1 MKTKMLR
8 LAKQTTLFL
17 LLLFIGYSCSDSTDD
32 YINEY
37 EIRRMIEE
45 AIRENNQD
53 LEFTQWDIVNVRIKK
68 SDWLWDDETGRYDAL
83 VDLPELTKFVY
94 ENGAQLAYVFIGEQG
109 VDEVQKML
117 PYVHTYY
124 EGVDDFGKEIIY
136 TETISCDFMYGSPST
151 AAFYIQASD
160 LGRDDSILAD
170 YNFRIVLVW

>member
-1 MKTKMLR
+1 MKTKMQR
-8 LAKQTTLFL
+8 LTKSTTLFL

-32 YINEY
+32 YISEY

-53 LEFTQWDIVNVRIKK
+53 LEFTQWEIVNVSITKT
-68 SDWLWDDETGRYDAL
+68 DWEWDAETGRYDAIIE
-83 VDLPELTKFVY
+83 LPELTEFIY

-109 VDEVQKML
+109 VNEVQKML

-124 EGVDDFGKEIIY
+124 EGVDEFGNEILY
-136 TETISCDFMYGSPST
+136 TETISCDFQYGAPST
-151 AAFYIQASD
+151 VAFYIQASD
-160 LGRDDSILAD
+160 LFKNDDILAD

>member
-1 MKTKMLR
+1 MKTKMQR
-8 LAKQTTLFL
+8 LTKSTTLFL

-32 YINEY
+32 YISEY

-53 LEFTQWDIVNVRIKK
+53 LEFTQWEIVNVSITKT
-68 SDWLWDDETGRYDAL
+68 DWEWDAETGRYD
-83 VDLPELTKFVY
+83 VIIELPELTEFIY

-109 VDEVQKML
+109 VNEVQKML

-124 EGVDDFGKEIIY
+124 EGVDEFGNEILY
-136 TETISCDFMYGSPST
+136 TETISCDFQYGAPST
-151 AAFYIQASD
+151 VAFYIQASD
-160 LGRDDSILAD
+160 LFRNDDILAD

>member
-32 YINEY
+32 YISEY
-37 EIRRMIEE
+37 EIRKMIEE
-45 AIRENNQD
+45 EIRKNNQD
-53 LEFTQWDIVNVRIKK
+53 LEFTQWEIVNVSIKK
-68 SDWLWDDETGRYDAL
+68 SDWVWDNETGRYDVI
-83 VDLPELTKFVY
+83 VDLPELTEFIY
-94 ENGAQLAYVFIGEQG
+94 ENGAQLGYVYIGEQG
-109 VDEVQKML
+109 VNEVQKML

-124 EGVDDFGKEIIY
+124 DGEDDFGNEIIY
-136 TETISCDFMYGSPST
+136 TETISCDFMYGSPSS

-160 LGRDDSILAD
+160 LFRNDEILAD